1 MTKIFTLDDSSPLFT
16 FSFEGKK
23 LKQAIFVTSNSV
35 DYFCWVTNDTVSI
48 FDVSL
53 NSYSKVIEIE
63 EYDVDV
69 RQLSFISKA
78 ERDQMYL
85 LCLGV

>member
-1 MTKIFTLDDSSPLFT
+1 M
-16 FSFEGKK
+16 
-23 LKQAIFVTSNSV
+23 TSNTV
-35 DYFCWVTNDTVSI
+35 DYFCWVTNEAVTV

-53 NSYSKVIEIE
+53 NSYSKIIDIED
-63 EYDVDV
+63 YDVDI

-85 LCLGV
+85 LCLGVENLLIYDLSNSKIERVEL

>member
-1 MTKIFTLDDSSPLFT
+1 M
-16 FSFEGKK
+16 
-23 LKQAIFVTSNSV
+23 TSNTV
-35 DYFCWVTNDTVSI
+35 DYFCWVTNETVTV

-53 NSYSKVIEIE
+53 NSYSKIIDIED
-63 EYDVDV
+63 YDVDI

-85 LCLGV
+85 LCLGVENLLIYDLSNSKIERVEL